1 MKKNLPCIL
10 FFIMLFYIVQA
21 CSKSNAGKDCAV
33 WVGDYIYK
41 EDPVPTSTGINRI
54 MEWELSVSQQ
64 RDTCWGLLEITG
76 LTTYVKLLTTLS
88 GDSSRVDVIYN
99 KYLDGAED
107 FKPGDVLFS
116 LKRDSSKV
124 ITCWSTLQPKLTD
137 SPVEEGLCFR
147 EKKKKKIAELNVK
160 H

>member
-1 MKKNLPCIL
+1 MKKNLPFFLSLIVL
-10 FFIMLFYIVQA
+10 FIIVQA
-21 CSKSNAGKDCAV
+21 CSKSSTGKNCAV

-88 GDSSRVDVIYN
+88 GDSAKVDVVYN

-107 FKPGDVLFS
+107 FRPGDILFS
-116 LKRDSSKV
+116 LKKDSNKV
-124 ITCWSTLQPKLTD
+124 ITCWNTLQPKLTD
-137 SPVEEGLCFR
+137 YSADEGLCFK
-147 EKKKKKIAELNVK
+147 EKKRKKVADL
-160 H
+160 